1 MFDPRRGAD
10 PFGHPNMLH
19 KKLSLRYLA
28 LCAAAL
34 PLLFAVGCEHHQ
46 EDELTKA
53 VVQGERQVAME
64 GTASFFAGAVSVRVT
79 VSRGIGRGYK
89 REKAT
94 FLTGGSKFDASAGSM
109 AEEDANNEEKA
120 KESYDNYTKGGGGI
134 GSPLPPVT
142 LHLYLVNNGAAPV
155 TVHLIDFNSDLGN
168 FAIDPDTLV
177 LAPGVTSQPTAM
189 VSQLGVSSD
198 QIPFTVTLKIGSSRE
213 TQKVAVKNLL
223 DASGN
228 PKANP

>member
-1 MFDPRRGAD
+1 MRHNFSPARLLA
-10 PFGHPNMLH
+10 PAL
-19 KKLSLRYLA
+19 LSLSLA
-28 LCAAAL
+28 V
-34 PLLFAVGCEHHQ
+34 LLAGTGCRTTD
-46 EDELTKA
+46 DEMTNA
-53 VVQGERQVAME
+53 VVVGVRPVAME
-64 GTASFFAGAVSVRVT
+64 GTQDFFGGKLSVKVT
-79 VSRGIGRGYK
+79 ISRGIGQGLRKHGK
-89 REKAT
+89 EEREAFAKSDT
-94 FLTGGSKFDASAGSM
+94 KQFAG
-109 AEEDANNEEKA
+109 N
-120 KESYDNYTKGGGGI
+120 
-134 GSPLPPVT
+134 PVPPVT
-142 LHLYLVNNGAAPV
+142 LHLFVTNTTGAPI
-155 TVHLIDFNSDLGN
+155 TVKLIDFNSDLGN